1 MSKPT
6 FIFARPRG
14 EGAPGEPI
22 ELSDHGDLEAD
33 FGLPSGLAD
42 PREGPAVRMTPDEF
56 LFWLCARHTNLERNI
71 LVETAVHGLR
81 NAVNGKVS
89 LFFKNADQRALR
101 LDVMLGRIA
110 ARKCML
116 LERHARTRR
125 LDVQLVEHPRHGV
138 RGAACYTGSEIMGVF
153 AAHDDLILEL

>member
-6 FIFARPRG
+6 FIFARPRD

-22 ELSDHGDLEAD
+22 ELSDHVDFQADL
-33 FGLPSGLAD
+33 GVPSGLDD
-42 PREGPAVRMTPDEF
+42 PREGPADRMTPDGF

-89 LFFKNADQRALR
+89 LFFKGTERRPLR
-101 LDVMLGRIA
+101 LDVRLGRIA

-125 LDVQLVEHPRHGV
+125 LDVQLVEHSQHGI
-138 RGAACYTGSEIMGVF
+138 RGAACYTGSEMMGVF
-153 AAHDDLILEL
+153 AAYDDLILEL